1 MQKDGFVK
9 LKKYIAVQDSGKIIN
24 PLTAEGQVH
33 GGIVHGIGN
42 ALYEQMQYDDEAQP
56 LTTTFADY
64 LLPTSTE
71 VPNIDVIFNETPSP
85 LNPLGAKGV
94 GELQYPQLHP
104 L

>member
-1 MQKDGFVK
+1 MED
-9 LKKYIAVQDSGKIIN
+9 YN

-64 LLPTSTE
+64 PFLNRSTKYC
-71 VPNIDVIFNETPSP
+71 VIFNETPSP
-85 LNPLGAKGV
+85 LNALGAKGV
-94 GELQYPQLHP
+94 GEQYPQLP
-104 L
+104 QL